1 MTFLA
6 INQNNYKKKIKTTIM
21 KKISLS
27 IVLMLIA
34 GTAFCQTWVSDPAH
48 SRLGFS
54 ISHLM
59 ISHVTGNFKQFEI
72 RAVTAKP
79 DYSDAK
85 IELTAQIAS
94 INTDVEQRDTHL
106 KSADFFDAQ
115 NFTTLV
121 FKSTSWKN
129 TKGNE
134 YKLTGNLTMHGITK
148 VVVLDVTFEGKV
160 PNPMNKKDIAVF
172 TIKGLLKRS
181 DFGVG
186 SKFPAAM
193 VGDEVTI
200 NATAE
205 LSPAN

>member
-1 MTFLA
+1 
-6 INQNNYKKKIKTTIM
+6 M

-34 GTAFCQTWVSDPAH
+34 GTTFSQSWVTDPAH
-48 SRLGFS
+48 SRLGFT
-54 ISHLM
+54 ITHLL
-59 ISHVTGNFKQFEI
+59 ISHVTGNFKQFEVKAI
-72 RAVTAKP
+72 TAKP

-85 IELTAQIAS
+85 IELIAHIAS

-115 NFTTLV
+115 KFPTLV

-129 TKGNE
+129 VQGNE

-148 VVVLDVTFEGKV
+148 VVVLDVTYEGKIQ
-160 PNPMNKKDIAVF
+160 NPVNKKDIAVF
-172 TIKGLLKRS
+172 TIKGVIKRS
-181 DFGVG
+181 DFGIG

-200 NATAE
+200 NASAE
-205 LSPAN
+205 LSPTN